1 MFGRQRWAA
10 DNITKSTS
18 NSQCSPTREIFIVIS
33 GESLYLLS
41 RVKRLAQRIASDLKK
56 SKVSAVY
63 NSELARVF
71 PKTMSA
77 KELQERIRRFAI
89 KYGFDVDI
97 FEVGLCA
104 IFEKTVLRMA
114 GPAVGN
120 RRERKRS
127 SGKKPSATNV
137 TGGGG
142 SVALSARNQRRRSKA
157 KK

>member
-1 MFGRQRWAA
+1 
-10 DNITKSTS
+10 
-18 NSQCSPTREIFIVIS
+18 
-33 GESLYLLS
+33 
-41 RVKRLAQRIASDLKK
+41 VKRLAQRIASDLKK

-77 KELQERIRRFAI
+77 KARQEKIRCFAV
-89 KYGFDVDI
+89 KHGLDVDI

-104 IFEKTVLRMA
+104 IFEKTVLRVA
-114 GPAVGN
+114 GPAVGS
-120 RRERKRS
+120 RREEKRS
-127 SGKKPSATNV
+127 SGKKPSATNT

-142 SVALSARNQRRRSKA
+142 SAALSARHQRSRSKA